1 MIRIFLV
8 DDDPSV
14 TSILQIIIEE
24 QALGTVCGASNNALD
39 ALEDLPYLKPDI
51 VVVDLLMPDMD
62 GVTFVEKAKKQL
74 PGVSF
79 IMLSQVSSKDMVA
92 KAYEAGVEFFIQKP
106 VNAIE
111 VRQVIENV
119 SRKQSLERTVD
130 KVRDIFA
137 VSGLDVAGDDG
148 DMAERG
154 RRTGKSGRT
163 PERLRRILQDIGL
176 SGELGS
182 EDIITVVSY
191 FCEHEDELSGMTL
204 RDICSLFSDS
214 PKSMEQ
220 RIRRAA
226 AAGLSNMANLGL
238 DDYGNEIFNEYASR
252 LFNFQQVRKEMD
264 FIQGKTTQHGNV
276 RIKKFIVALVD
287 ACTE

>member
-24 QALGTVCGASNNALD
+24 QGLGTVCGASNNAVD

-74 PGVSF
+74 PGASF
-79 IMLSQVSSKDMVA
+79 IMLSQVSSKEMVA

-119 SRKQSLERTVD
+119 ARKQSLERTVD

-137 VSGLDVAGDDG
+137 VSGLDAGDAG
-148 DMAERG
+148 TAAERSGKAG
-154 RRTGKSGRT
+154 RSGKT

-182 EDIITVVSY
+182 DDIITVVSY
-191 FCEHEDELSGMTL
+191 FCDHEDELSSMTL

-226 AAGLSNMANLGL
+226 AAGLANMANLGL

>member
-14 TSILQIIIEE
+14 TGILQIIIEE
-24 QALGTVCGASNNALD
+24 QGLGAVCGASNNAVD
-39 ALEDLPYLKPDI
+39 ALEDLPYLKLDI

-74 PGVSF
+74 PGVAF

-137 VSGLDVAGDDG
+137 VSGLDAGVDG
-148 DMAERG
+148 DPAEG
-154 RRTGKSGRT
+154 SSKAGKVGKT

-191 FCEHEDELSGMTL
+191 FCDHEDKISGMTL

-226 AAGLSNMANLGL
+226 AAGLANMANLGL

-264 FIQGKTTQHGNV
+264 FIQGKSTQHGNV

>member
-1 MIRIFLV
+1 MTRIFLV

-14 TSILQIIIEE
+14 TGILQMIIEE
-24 QALGTVCGASNNALD
+24 QFLGTVCGTSGNPVD

-62 GVTFVEKAKKQL
+62 GVTFVKKAKKQL
-74 PGVSF
+74 TGVAF
-79 IMLSQVSSKDMVA
+79 IMFSQVSSKDMVA
-92 KAYEAGVEFFIQKP
+92 KAYDAGVEFFIQKP

-119 SRKQSLERTVD
+119 SQKQNLERTMD

-137 VSGLDVAGDDG
+137 VSGIQSNGNDGNAGNGAD
-148 DMAERG
+148 RG
-154 RRTGKSGRT
+154 GRAGKA
-163 PERLRRILQDIGL
+163 PERLRHILQDLGL

-191 FCEHEDELSGMTL
+191 FCQHEDELSAMTL
-204 RDICSLFSDS
+204 REICGRFSDS

-226 AAGLSNMANLGL
+226 AAGLSNLANLGL

-252 LFNFQQVRKEMD
+252 LYNFQQIRKEMD
-264 FIQGKTTQHGNV
+264 FLQGKTKQHGNV

>member
-1 MIRIFLV
+1 MTRIFLV

-14 TSILQIIIEE
+14 TGILQMIIEE
-24 QALGTVCGASNNALD
+24 QFLGTVCGTSGNPVD

-62 GVTFVEKAKKQL
+62 GVTFVKKAKKQL
-74 PGVSF
+74 TGVAF

-92 KAYEAGVEFFIQKP
+92 KAYDAGVEFFIQKP

-119 SRKQSLERTVD
+119 SQKQNLERTMD

-137 VSGLDVAGDDG
+137 VSGIQSNGNDGNAGNGAD
-148 DMAERG
+148 RG
-154 RRTGKSGRT
+154 GRAGKA
-163 PERLRRILQDIGL
+163 PERLRHILQDLGL

-191 FCEHEDELSGMTL
+191 FCQHEDELSAMTL
-204 RDICSLFSDS
+204 REICGRFSDS

-226 AAGLSNMANLGL
+226 AAGLSNLANLGL

-252 LFNFQQVRKEMD
+252 LYNFQQIRKEMD
-264 FIQGKTTQHGNV
+264 FLQGKTKQHGNV

>member
-14 TSILQIIIEE
+14 TGILQIIIEE
-24 QALGTVCGASNNALD
+24 QGLGAVCGASNNAVD

-74 PGVSF
+74 PGAAF

-119 SRKQSLERTVD
+119 SLKQSLERTVD

-137 VSGLDVAGDDG
+137 VSGLDAGVDG
-148 DMAERG
+148 DPAECSSKA
-154 RRTGKSGRT
+154 GKVGKT

-191 FCEHEDELSGMTL
+191 FCDHEDKISGMTL

-226 AAGLSNMANLGL
+226 AAGLANMANLGL

-264 FIQGKTTQHGNV
+264 FIQGKSTQHGNV

>member
-1 MIRIFLV
+1 MTRIFLV

-14 TSILQIIIEE
+14 TGILQMIIEE
-24 QALGTVCGASNNALD
+24 QFLGTVCGTSGDPVD

-62 GVTFVEKAKKQL
+62 GVTFVKKAKKQL
-74 PGVSF
+74 TGAAF

-92 KAYEAGVEFFIQKP
+92 KAYDAGVEFFIQKP

-119 SRKQSLERTVD
+119 SQKQNLERTMD

-137 VSGLDVAGDDG
+137 VSGIQSNGNDGNAGNGAD
-148 DMAERG
+148 RG
-154 RRTGKSGRT
+154 GRAGKAA
-163 PERLRRILQDIGL
+163 ERLRHILQDLGL

-191 FCEHEDELSGMTL
+191 FCQHEDELSALTL
-204 RDICSLFSDS
+204 REICGRFSDS

-226 AAGLSNMANLGL
+226 AAGLSNLANLGL

-252 LFNFQQVRKEMD
+252 LYNFQQIRKEMD
-264 FIQGKTTQHGNV
+264 FLQGKTKQHGNV